1 MKKLIAAGLAAAM
14 MSAAAAPAF
23 AFDTVNLPPTMTVDE
38 ALEIYDASD
47 IMSITVSDLYDDMY
61 VELSQDEIKDLYY
74 SFRNVELVRRINP
87 NPFRGINVNI
97 YTTSG
102 EVRTFNLNSGV
113 QLGKFGKNNYICY
126 TMNDEDMSDYMYLD
140 SLYRESENKIP
151 GAEVVPRTDYDF
163 LKLPAD
169 SWAVDSIKEAA
180 SRSLLPYELTFN
192 YSSLISREYFCKLVG
207 NFIAVTSGYSSIQNY
222 MIYNDI
228 PYDTGIFADIEGR
241 DDSICILKALGIV
254 DGKDGVYFDPDGV
267 LTREE
272 AAKIVTETAR
282 RYVYVNTSYDPKYAD
297 SREIAPWAR
306 FYVNWVS
313 DVGVMGGVDSTHFM
327 PKDFYTQQQAIAT
340 VSRLYNVCAN

>member
-207 NFIAVTSGYSSIQNY
+207 NFIAVTSGYSSISP
-222 MIYNDI
+222 M
-228 PYDTGIFADIEGR
+228 
-241 DDSICILKALGIV
+241 
-254 DGKDGVYFDPDGV
+254 
-267 LTREE
+267 TRGYSP
-272 AAKIVTETAR
+272 T
-282 RYVYVNTSYDPKYAD
+282 
-297 SREIAPWAR
+297 
-306 FYVNWVS
+306 
-313 DVGVMGGVDSTHFM
+313 
-327 PKDFYTQQQAIAT
+327 
-340 VSRLYNVCAN
+340 